1 MNGMSDLR
9 FSEITPE
16 ELDAIS
22 LGTLHSSFIQSAA
35 VVRAQS
41 RGRRRRAS
49 G

>member
-22 LGTLHSSFIQSAA
+22 LGTPHSSFIQSAA
-35 VVRAQS
+35 W
-41 RGRRRRAS
+41 RGRSHEGGRRRAS